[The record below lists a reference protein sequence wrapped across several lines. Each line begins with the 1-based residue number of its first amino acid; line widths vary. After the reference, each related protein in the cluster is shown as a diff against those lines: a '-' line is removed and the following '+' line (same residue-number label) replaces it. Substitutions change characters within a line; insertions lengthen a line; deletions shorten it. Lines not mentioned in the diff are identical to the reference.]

1 MENRY
6 TARKRVALDV
16 ELHHGRTSFGTFK
29 VRNISLEG
37 MFVET
42 GPLNLYPSDL
52 IDATLS
58 IGREATDKHDI
69 RAVVVHHTD
78 EGIGLMFRDYD
89 PALLGLLRFLSS
101 AAA

>member
-6 TARKRVALDV
+6 STRKPIALDV
-16 ELHHGRTSFGTFK
+16 ELHHGHTRFGTFK

-42 GPLNLYPSDL
+42 GPLNLYPGDL
-52 IDATLS
+52 IDASLTL
-58 IGREATDKHDI
+58 RESTGKHEI

-89 PALLGLLRFLSS
+89 PALLGVLRFLSS

>member
-6 TARKRVALDV
+6 SVRKPMALDV
-16 ELHHGRTSFGTFK
+16 ELHRGRRSVGRFK
-29 VRNISLEG
+29 ARNISLEG

-42 GPLNLYPSDL
+42 GPINLYPGDL
-52 IDATLS
+52 TDITLA
-58 IGREATDKHDI
+58 IGREGRSEHEA

-78 EGIGLMFRDYD
+78 EGIGLMFRDYQPD
-89 PALLGLLRFLSS
+89 LLAFLRFLSS

>member
-6 TARKRVALDV
+6 SARNPLAVDV
-16 ELHHGRTSFGTFK
+16 ELHHGRTTIGTFK

-42 GPLNLYPSDL
+42 GPINLYPSDL
-52 IDATLS
+52 IDATLT
-58 IGREATDKHDI
+58 IGHERVAEHEV
-69 RAVVVHHTD
+69 RAVVVHHTED
-78 EGIGLMFRDYD
+78 GIGLMFRDYQ
-89 PALLGLLRFLSS
+89 PALLGFLQLVSR